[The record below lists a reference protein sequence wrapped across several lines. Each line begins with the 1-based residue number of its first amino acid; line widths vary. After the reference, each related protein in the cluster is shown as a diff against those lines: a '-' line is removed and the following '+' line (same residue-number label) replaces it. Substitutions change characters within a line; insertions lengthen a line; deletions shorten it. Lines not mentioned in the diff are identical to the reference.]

1 MAARLVWMLRVT
13 GHDAAVLDGGIQAW
27 TGPLQT
33 RERRRAPAR
42 FTARAWPEHLLAEID
57 EVAATGDVLLDG
69 APGRAL
75 RGRARTTLDPR
86 PGHIPGAR
94 GLPTREHVGED
105 GTLLPARRAPPPVR
119 RGRRAARDP
128 RRLLLRLGRDR
139 LPPAARARARGPR
152 PRPPVP
158 GLLVA
163 MGRRP
168 GAAGRDRRL
177 SAAGRRADLPEGTPG
192 IIHTGV
198 RLPVRVESHGAGRRR
213 SSQHD
218 ARGPGRDAPGP
229 AQARARP
236 PRLRR
241 RGGRVRRARAR
252 VVEPALEPDGQPL
265 PLRHPRVGRLPPDR
279 VADRP
284 LQRPATARCARR

>member
-33 RERRRAPAR
+33 RERRRATAR
-42 FTARAWPEHLLAEID
+42 FTARAWPEHLLADID
-57 EVAATGDVLLDG
+57 EVAATGDVVLDG
-69 APGRAL
+69 RQAERFAGAPARARPAPGPHPRRARAADPRARR
-75 RGRARTTLDPR
+75 RGRDA
-86 PGHIPGAR
+86 A
-94 GLPTREHVGED
+94 
-105 GTLLPARRAPPPVR
+105 PARRAPPPVR

-163 MGRRP
+163 VGQRP
-168 GAAGRDRRL
+168 GAARRDGRL
-177 SAAGRRADLPEGTPG
+177 SAAGRPPDLPEGTPG

-241 RGGRVRRARAR
+241 RGDRVRRARAR
-252 VVEPALEPDGQPL
+252 VVEPALEPDGEPL

-279 VADRP
+279 VADRSAP
-284 LQRPATARCARR
+284 TASTARCARR